1 MFCTFSAKKSLND
14 IETDFKEMINN
25 VQKAFIDG
33 SIDLNDVLLKLS
45 ISSATKNKEIPLFEK
60 NILKDV
66 ISIETLFKVL
76 DCFWN
81 LYDHDMLAFLIDT
94 AKCEKARRIYIDF
107 FASSDLS
114 AFDLLNYYC
123 DKEVSILPGYSTLK
137 ITLEKKECTSK
148 TMEKIKGMTVDH
160 YGLEKYAIVLKKVT
174 KGCINMEYLTS
185 DLVLLHIGTLIISTI
200 FKEMLKNEKVIC
212 FNGIE
217 IKVKAREVCM

>member
-1 MFCTFSAKKSLND
+1 MND

-33 SIDLNDVLLKLS
+33 KIDLNDVLKKLNN
-45 ISSATKNKEIPLFEK
+45 SSATKHKEIPLFEK
-60 NILKDV
+60 NLFEDV

-76 DCFWN
+76 SCFWN

-94 AKCEKARRIYIDF
+94 VKCEKANRVYKEF
-107 FASSDLS
+107 CASLDLS

-123 DKEVSILPGYSTLK
+123 DQEIAILPGYSTLK

-148 TMEKIKGMTVDH
+148 TMEKIKSITVDH

-174 KGCINMEYLTS
+174 KGSIKIEFLTS
-185 DLVLLHIGTLIISTI
+185 DLLLLHIGTITISI
-200 FKEMLKNEKVIC
+200 DFKKMLKQEEVIR

-217 IKVKAREVCM
+217 IKVKAREVCI